1 MGKMDDFLLPANSND
16 FLPSDNIWKI
26 EKLEQKISCMGNIFP
41 NTADSNDQ
49 RLWQPQL
56 LFNGGMP
63 KAL

>member
-1 MGKMDDFLLPANSND
+1 M
-16 FLPSDNIWKI
+16 
-26 EKLEQKISCMGNIFP
+26 ENIFP

>member
-1 MGKMDDFLLPANSND
+1 MHRIPDVYYIQKAKIIYGKS
-16 FLPSDNIWKI
+16 